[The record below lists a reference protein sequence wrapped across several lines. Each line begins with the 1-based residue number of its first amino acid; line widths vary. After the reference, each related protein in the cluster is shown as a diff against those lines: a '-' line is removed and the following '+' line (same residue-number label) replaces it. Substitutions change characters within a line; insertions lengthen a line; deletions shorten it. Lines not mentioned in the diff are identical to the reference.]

1 MSVMNRFMNFFGL
14 QEEEEVV
21 ERERVTQSDEQESE
35 TSPFETRRNLR
46 NNSGITGSG
55 TGNGTGSGNNV
66 VSIHSQ
72 KNVRVVLSEPR
83 SYDEAQEIADHL
95 RSRRAVIVNL
105 QRVRSDLALRI
116 VDFLSG
122 TVYALSGSIS
132 KLGPNIFLCT
142 PDTVEIQGAITE
154 MLAEEIDYNK
164 MR

>member
-21 ERERVTQSDEQESE
+21 ERERVNQIEEQEPE
-35 TSPFETRRNLR
+35 TSPFETRRNFR
-46 NNSGITGSG
+46 NQSGITG
-55 TGNGTGSGNNV
+55 TGNNNV

-72 KNVRVVLSEPR
+72 KNTRVVLSEPR

-95 RSRRAVIVNL
+95 RTRRAVIVNL

-122 TVYALSGSIS
+122 TVYALNGSIS

-142 PDTVEIQGAITE
+142 PDSVEIQGAITDL
-154 MLAEEIDYNK
+154 LAEENDYNK

>member
-1 MSVMNRFMNFFGL
+1 MSVMNRFLNFIGL

-21 ERERVTQSDEQESE
+21 ERERVDQHHHQQPQHHHDEEVE
-35 TSPFETRRNLR
+35 TTPFETRRH
-46 NNSGITGSG
+46 TKGS
-55 TGNGTGSGNNV
+55 NI

-72 KNVRVVLSEPR
+72 KNVRFVLSEPR

-95 RSRRAVIVNL
+95 RSRKPVVVNL
-105 QRVRSDLALRI
+105 QRVRHDIAMRI

-122 TVYALSGSIS
+122 TVYALNGAIS

-142 PDTVEIQGAITE
+142 PDTVEIQGTITE
-154 MLAEEIDYNK
+154 MLAEENDYNR

>member
-1 MSVMNRFMNFFGL
+1 MSVMNRFMNFLGL

-21 ERERVTQSDEQESE
+21 ERERVAQQDEQEHE
-35 TSPFETRRNLR
+35 TTAFEQRRNNR
-46 NNSGITGSG
+46 NSSIGAAGSG
-55 TGNGTGSGNNV
+55 SANNV

-122 TVYALSGSIS
+122 TVYALNGSIS

-142 PDTVEIQGAITE
+142 PDSVEIQGAITE
-154 MLAEEIDYNK
+154 MLAEENDYTK